1 MTAWGCMSNI
11 TEYYMSLDEFLACL
25 TKNISPADLNATRL
39 LSSISNA
46 IIHYRQERGMTK
58 PEFAQ
63 TMNVSQAIVS
73 EWESGDYNFTIKQ
86 LCEICKNL
94 GIMPQIKFDKLK
106 K

>member
-1 MTAWGCMSNI
+1 MSI
-11 TEYYMSLDEFLACL
+11 DEVLECL
-25 TKNISPADLNATRL
+25 TKHLSPADLNAARI

-46 IIHYRQERGMTK
+46 ISYYRQKQGMTQ

-63 TMNVSQAIVS
+63 MMNVSPAIVS

>member
-1 MTAWGCMSNI
+1 
-11 TEYYMSLDEFLACL
+11 MSLDEFLACL